1 MNTNK
6 IKTAALAVLL
16 LSLVLAGCSDYSGP
30 VSSSRTGGSGDLS
43 SGSEAGSSLDFKEV
57 TFEFGLDL
65 QPFEETVIRAD
76 ELGVSFIT
84 SVTLISA
91 SEYEFSE
98 SSDFCKRVTIQ
109 TDSDTKTEFADCTTG
124 KINSQTVVLKNNS
137 KKRMYLVAV
146 VDAKALHGISKQ

>member
-6 IKTAALAVLL
+6 IKTAAMAVLL

-30 VSSSRTGGSGDLS
+30 VSSSKTGGSADLS
-43 SGSEAGSSLDFKEV
+43 SGFETGSSLDFKEV

-65 QPFEETVIRAD
+65 QPFAETVIKAD

-91 SEYEFSE
+91 SEYELSE
-98 SSDFCKRVTIQ
+98 SSDFCKRVTVQ

-146 VDAKALHGISKQ
+146 VDAKALHGISK